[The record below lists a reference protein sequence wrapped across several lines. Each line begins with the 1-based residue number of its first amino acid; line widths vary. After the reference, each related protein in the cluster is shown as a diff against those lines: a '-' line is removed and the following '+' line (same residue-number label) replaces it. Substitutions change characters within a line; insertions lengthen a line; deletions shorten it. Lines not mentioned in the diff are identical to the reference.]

1 MTVEAYPLQWPAG
14 KPRASHPEASRFDRS
29 RSLAASLKGLL
40 NEIRLL
46 GGTLPVV
53 STNIKLRLDGIPYA
67 NQAQPRDKGVA
78 VYFTLKEQPMC
89 FSCDR
94 WDRVEDNL
102 YAIAMTIG
110 ALRGI
115 ERWGSG
121 SMVEQAFTGFI
132 ALPAPKSPWDVLGV
146 PRGASQDEIEAAYR
160 QKAKTAHP
168 DKGGTPEAMQD
179 LNEARAALKGGAV

>member
-14 KPRASHPEASRFDRS
+14 KPRASFPEASRFDRS
-29 RSLAASLKGLL
+29 RSLAVSLKGLL

-46 GGTLPVV
+46 GGSLPVI
-53 STNIKLRLDGIPYA
+53 STNIKLRLDGLPYS

-78 VYFTLKEQPMC
+78 VYFTLKKQPMC
-89 FSCDR
+89 FACDR

-121 SMVEQAFTGFI
+121 SMVEQAFTGFVAI
-132 ALPAPKSPWDVLGV
+132 PAPKSPWDVLGV
-146 PRGASQDEIEAAYR
+146 PRGASQDEIDSAYR
-160 QKAKTAHP
+160 EQAKKAHP
-168 DKGGTPEAMQD
+168 DAGGTPESMQE